1 MYILHV
7 GLMIFRNLLAVRF
20 LSDTPTEGERKIADI
35 LRQKFPGAK
44 NVEVSDISGGCG
56 AMYEVLVEAEEFRGK
71 RTVLQ
76 HKMINEYQVLFI
88 VNLVLLSLKFYL
100 KNLYG
105 LMRR

>member
-1 MYILHV
+1 MLRHLRRNIQ
-7 GLMIFRNLLAVRF
+7 FRNLLAVRF

-76 HKMINEYQVLFI
+76 HKMINEVLKEEI
-88 VNLVLLSLKFYL
+88 KEMH
-100 KNLYG
+100 G
-105 LMRR
+105 LRINTKVPS